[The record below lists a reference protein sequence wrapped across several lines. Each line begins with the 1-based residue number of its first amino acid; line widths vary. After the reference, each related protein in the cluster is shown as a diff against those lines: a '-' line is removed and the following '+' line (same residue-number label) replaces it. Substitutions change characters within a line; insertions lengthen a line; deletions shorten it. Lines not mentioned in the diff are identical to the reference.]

1 MSKRLLGD
9 KEEREPRST
18 RAQWERAKV
27 RHRNEGR
34 YTEWKLG
41 GRGWHM
47 LGQQGWFILLC
58 FDFLHQDGP
67 EGEA

>member
-9 KEEREPRST
+9 KEKEEPHSR

-34 YTEWKLG
+34 YMEWKLA
-41 GRGWHM
+41 GRGWLM
-47 LGQQGWFILLC
+47 LG
-58 FDFLHQDGP
+58 
-67 EGEA
+67 